1 MNLGYVYIAIT
12 TVLFSSLEIVLKST
26 STSFN
31 PIQITLSRF
40 LVGGFVLLPFAL
52 SHLKKKEL
60 KIKKSDLKSFAML
73 GFICVIVS
81 MVLYQLAVIST
92 KASVVA
98 VIFSCNPIF
107 IMIFAYFILKEE
119 IHNYNIL
126 SLLLEILGT
135 LIIINP
141 FNTKISLAGI
151 LFTLL
156 SALTFALYGV
166 SGKKKCAEFGGI
178 VVTCFGFILGS
189 LEMLILVFVGRINL
203 VANLLCNMG
212 LGIFTNVPLF
222 SGYSLSNLPSVL
234 YIFIFT
240 TGIGYACY
248 FKAMEKT
255 SANTTSLIFFFKP
268 ILSPILALIILNE
281 TIPLNM
287 LVGIIFILVGSIISI
302 IIPIKNAKKALD
314 C

>member
-1 MNLGYVYIAIT
+1 MVKINLGYVYIGIT
-12 TVLFSSLEIVLKST
+12 TVLFSSLEVVLKNT

-52 SHLKKKEL
+52 SHLKKNEL

-107 IMIFAYFILKEE
+107 IMIFAYFILKEK

-141 FNTKISLAGI
+141 FNTKISLPGI

-166 SGKKKCAEFGGI
+166 SGKKN
-178 VVTCFGFILGS
+178 VQ
-189 LEMLILVFVGRINL
+189 NL
-203 VANLLCNMG
+203 VVLL
-212 LGIFTNVPLF
+212 
-222 SGYSLSNLPSVL
+222 
-234 YIFIFT
+234 
-240 TGIGYACY
+240 
-248 FKAMEKT
+248 
-255 SANTTSLIFFFKP
+255 
-268 ILSPILALIILNE
+268 
-281 TIPLNM
+281 
-287 LVGIIFILVGSIISI
+287 
-302 IIPIKNAKKALD
+302 
-314 C
+314 